1 MASMENKDLFRK
13 EALEAKIASRSLH
26 GEVLLYLPNSYRAM
40 LVVVLVALG
49 LLIAVVLFGSYTKRV
64 TVKGELFSTLGA
76 VPVYLPRS
84 GVITRHYA
92 SEDDVVQTGESLFDV
107 STEVFGAGSRGTS
120 SETLSML
127 GERKSLLSQ
136 QLESVGVAHDQFLRS
151 LADQVESKQNEKQL
165 ITGQL
170 KDIAK
175 KNSLLSES
183 LRKYEEARL
192 QEAISDDAMAE
203 KTITALNSQIDYH
216 ERQRQLEAVIRDI
229 ANLAY
234 ERKKAIS
241 EFGKLTLQIKGELLA
256 LEEQILAV
264 ESQQG
269 VVVKSPVAGAIT
281 AVQGVTG
288 SYHDNTKP
296 IAFVVPA
303 ESHLEARL
311 LVPAAAIGFIKKG
324 DVVHLRYSAYPYQKF
339 GQGKGTVYAI
349 SGTSLLPDEVA
360 LGAKLSVAQPMYLVK
375 VKLDAQTISGEGAT
389 YTLRPGLVLD
399 ADVMLEKNRIYQWLI
414 RPFFAFS
421 ENLN

>member
-1 MASMENKDLFRK
+1 MENKDLFRR

-26 GEVLLYLPNSYRAM
+26 GEVLLYLPRYYRVM
-40 LVVVLVALG
+40 LVVVLGALS

-64 TVKGELFSTLGA
+64 TVNGELFSTLGT
-76 VPVYLPRS
+76 VPIYLPRS
-84 GVITRHYA
+84 GVITRYYA
-92 SEDDVVQTGESLFDV
+92 SEGDVVQTGEPLFDV

-120 SETLSML
+120 SETMVML
-127 GERKSLLSQ
+127 GERKSLLSR
-136 QLESVGVAHDQFLRS
+136 QLQSEELAHDQYLRS
-151 LADQVESKQNEKQL
+151 LTDQVKSKQNEMQL

-170 KDIAK
+170 KDVAK
-175 KNSLLSES
+175 KNRLLSDS

-203 KTITALNSQIDYH
+203 KTITALNSQIDYQ
-216 ERQRQLEAVIRDI
+216 ERQRQLEAALREI

-234 ERKKAIS
+234 ERTKAIS

-256 LEEQILAV
+256 LEEQILMV

-269 VVVKSPVAGAIT
+269 MMVKAPARGAIT
-281 AVQGVTG
+281 AIQGVVG
-288 SYHDNTKP
+288 SYHDHTKP

-311 LVPAAAIGFIKKG
+311 LVPASAIGFIKKG

-339 GQGKGTVYAI
+339 GQGKGVIHAI
-349 SGTSLLPDEVA
+349 SGTSLLPDEIA
-360 LGAKLSVAQPMYLVK
+360 LGAKLSVTQPMYLVK
-375 VKLDAQTISGEGAT
+375 VKLDTQTISGEGAT

-414 RPFFAFS
+414 RPFFAVS
-421 ENLN
+421 KNLN